1 MLPGLSFIAV
11 ALAWL
16 QPWAPPP
23 APSVPGLVTAWGMTG
38 LLALSLHPWRL
49 SGQTASA
56 LSSSLTLLVGLL
68 GLSLWAGLWVPYA
81 DPALIGGLWGSLL
94 CIF

>member
-1 MLPGLSFIAV
+1 MLAGLSFIAV

-23 APSVPGLVTAWGMTG
+23 APSVPGLVTAWAMTG
-38 LLALSLHPWRL
+38 LLTVSLHQWRL
-49 SGQTASA
+49 SGLTALP
-56 LSSSLTLLVGLL
+56 LSTGFPLIGGLVGLT
-68 GLSLWAGLWVPYA
+68 LWAVLWTPYA

-94 CIF
+94 